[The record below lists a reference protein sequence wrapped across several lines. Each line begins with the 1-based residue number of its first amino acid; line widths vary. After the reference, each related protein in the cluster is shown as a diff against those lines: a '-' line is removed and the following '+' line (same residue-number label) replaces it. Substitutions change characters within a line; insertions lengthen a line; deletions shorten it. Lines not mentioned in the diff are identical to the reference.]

1 MQVPQGLEGKVTE
14 FVNQQLLAQIC
25 ANNKDLVITTM
36 GTPSEDQRLLG
47 RAGSHL
53 TKWRQS
59 IFAIRPASLGGE
71 LETRNEM
78 EVRW

>member
-1 MQVPQGLEGKVTE
+1 MQGPQGLEKLTE
-14 FVNQQLLAQIC
+14 FENQQLVAQIG
-25 ANNKDLVITTM
+25 ANSKDLVITTM

-53 TKWRQS
+53 TKWGQS
-59 IFAIRPASLGGE
+59 IFAIRLASLGGE

-78 EVRW
+78 K

>member
-14 FVNQQLLAQIC
+14 FVNQQLVAQIC
-25 ANNKDLVITTM
+25 ANSKDLVITTM
-36 GTPSEDQRLLG
+36 GTPSEDQGPLG

-71 LETRNEM
+71 LETGNEM

>member
-1 MQVPQGLEGKVTE
+1 MC
-14 FVNQQLLAQIC
+14 QQQRFGCYYLT
-25 ANNKDLVITTM
+25 VI
-36 GTPSEDQRLLG
+36 GTPSEVQRLLG

-53 TKWRQS
+53 TKWGQS
-59 IFAIRPASLGGE
+59 IFAARLASLGGE

>member
-1 MQVPQGLEGKVTE
+1 MC
-14 FVNQQLLAQIC
+14 QQQRFGCYYLT
-25 ANNKDLVITTM
+25 VI

-47 RAGSHL
+47 GAGSHL
-53 TKWRQS
+53 TKWGQS
-59 IFAIRPASLGGE
+59 IFAARLASLGGE